1 MGALGM
7 GVGGHADKFHWKG
20 LGRRVLGYGALR
32 FMFKARIL
40 YLPSCKA
47 LDKLF
52 HLPRPQ
58 FFHL

>member
-1 MGALGM
+1 M
-7 GVGGHADKFHWKG
+7 GVGGRADKFHWKG
-20 LGRRVLGYGALR
+20 LGGRVLGYGALR